1 MLLKMALVIIA
12 LIILLIIMCF
22 ISDHIIDKQFKK
34 EQVERDIVE
43 NRLTESLKILCVQ
56 LGIDLSYH
64 KELDDAAGRILYY
77 SKNGRLFVDEA
88 KIEILEKYEQT
99 CHYMAIKQRQD
110 NSERGADNEANK
122 LCRLILNKK
131 EQEILSI
138 SLRCYFHETE
148 EDK

>member
-77 SKNGRLFVDEA
+77 SKNGRLFVDE
-88 KIEILEKYEQT
+88 KLNLFDGYTSFLMYRMLGKNDVPVVIWPDEK
-99 CHYMAIKQRQD
+99 RP
-110 NSERGADNEANK
+110 
-122 LCRLILNKK
+122 
-131 EQEILSI
+131 
-138 SLRCYFHETE
+138 
-148 EDK
+148 